1 MRNLEKRIITPN
13 HLPARE
19 WMPEQDKMLNSIF
32 QKTAGI
38 AVIAVAL
45 WSSSLSAQAAP
56 ADSSASTNQAPANT
70 DSLILKEGDS
80 IRVSFP
86 GTPSLNSVQVIRR
99 DGKITLDMVGEVS
112 AAGLTPHA
120 LEEELIKRYGDQL
133 VVKEIFVT
141 VESSSFVVYL
151 TGAVLKPG
159 KLVSERHL
167 SPMEAVIEA
176 GIDHTKANL
185 KSVVIIRDLPT
196 GKREKFKINLA
207 RQLKGEPTLPFSLE
221 PFDII
226 YVPERFSWY

>member
-1 MRNLEKRIITPN
+1 
-13 HLPARE
+13 
-19 WMPEQDKMLNSIF
+19 MLNSIF

>member
-1 MRNLEKRIITPN
+1 
-13 HLPARE
+13 
-19 WMPEQDKMLNSIF
+19 
-32 QKTAGI
+32 
-38 AVIAVAL
+38 
-45 WSSSLSAQAAP
+45 
-56 ADSSASTNQAPANT
+56 
-70 DSLILKEGDS
+70 
-80 IRVSFP
+80 
-86 GTPSLNSVQVIRR
+86 
-99 DGKITLDMVGEVS
+99 MVGEVS

-176 GIDHTKANL
+176 GIDHTRANL

-196 GKREKFKINLA
+196 GKREKFKLNLA
-207 RQLKGEPTLPFSLE
+207 RQLKGEPTVPFSLE

>member
-1 MRNLEKRIITPN
+1 
-13 HLPARE
+13 
-19 WMPEQDKMLNSIF
+19 MLNSIF
-32 QKTAGI
+32 QKTTGI
-38 AVIAVAL
+38 AVAAVAL
-45 WSSSLSAQAAP
+45 WLGFVSAQAAP
-56 ADSSASTNQAPANT
+56 SDSSATTNQAPANP

-80 IRVSFP
+80 IHISFP
-86 GTPSLNSVQVIRR
+86 GTPSLNSTQVIRR

-176 GIDHTKANL
+176 GIDHTRANL

-196 GKREKFKINLA
+196 GKREKFKLNLA
-207 RQLKGEPTLPFSLE
+207 RQLKGEPTVPFSLE